1 MCPWSF
7 VGKRRMGMQVVV
19 FSCKLVSGKQRLQF
33 QFLPNIFPAL
43 SVAQWGVVK
52 RVNYS
57 KHRHTYI
64 TMFSNPALPL
74 AQWGSIVKRVSK
86 PIRLK
91 SFYLVAQI
99 QPCTTSCS
107 TVGRSEKSQLWEQQT
122 EAYNKCL
129 VFIQPYL
136 YSAQNGWNLIVSIYP
151 FSLCTF
157 APKFSCASEPFV
169 YFANSRTQLLINFT
183 KYLHVRFQ

>member
-136 YSAQNGWNLIVSIYP
+136 YSAQNGWFYCFNLLFQP
-151 FSLCTF
+151 LHLCT
-157 APKFSCASEPFV
+157 KISCASEPFV
-169 YFANSRTQLLINFT
+169 YFANSRTQLLINFQ
-183 KYLHVRFQ
+183 KYLHVHFQ